1 MEGQTVSQQANAI
14 FTITVKAAAA
24 IAAQTFVS
32 PSGGVPAAGA
42 NTIGV
47 AKTDA
52 AVGDALAVD
61 TLGTAVVVA
70 GAAIPAGS
78 AIEVDAAGRAL
89 PQNAG
94 KTVGRLK
101 PSQSAAA
108 LGDLVEVIL
117 IPN

>member
-1 MEGQTVSQQANAI
+1 MSQQANAI
-14 FTITVKAAAA
+14 FTVPVKAAAA

-32 PSGGVPAAGA
+32 PAAGVA
-42 NTIGV
+42 AAGGNALGV

-61 TLGTAVVVA
+61 VLGTAVVVA

-78 AIEVDAAGRAL
+78 AVEADASGRAV

-94 KTVGRLK
+94 KTLGRLK

>member
-1 MEGQTVSQQANAI
+1 MSQQANAI
-14 FTITVKAAAA
+14 FTITVKATAA

-32 PSGGVPAAGA
+32 PSGGVPAAGG
-42 NTIGV
+42 NSLGV

-52 AVGDALAVD
+52 SAGDALAVD
-61 TLGTAVVVA
+61 ALGTAVVIA

-78 AIEVDAAGRAL
+78 AVEADAAGRAVA
-89 PQNAG
+89 QNTG